1 MSTRIWKFLTTD
13 IKGLIAGEAA
23 PLGMDAADAVLRLAA
38 KLQDEGPQSQEL
50 APIVGQI
57 TSLLDIFN
65 LPLTKFIALS
75 LPFEAIAGDL
85 LQFYRDKTQQEPSL
99 GQCVCLVSQAAY
111 LESIKTVLS
120 SPKLRPWLKK
130 VGQDPVSPRVA
141 EGLQDLG
148 QMVLADEDVRLA
160 LIDFPTSQLAKA
172 FNPLFATRL
181 TQLGLKENVAQAI
194 AQRTALLTE
203 QRMRAPL
210 NNSGERVQRLI
221 EWYRIGG
228 RAALRKYLSIDSY
241 LNEVIR
247 CEREES
253 LSSEAFTIQDLYVP
267 PQSRA
272 LNPEGIPLEGYP
284 VLPLQQ
290 CVQDWLDDERNP
302 EQILFIEGEA
312 GRGKSTFCQM
322 FADWAR
328 IHLHPSWT
336 PILIKVSDVAPPG
349 ESFETWLSEAI
360 GRDFT
365 RDDPNWLAAPNVRF
379 LFIIDGVD
387 TLGLSQRPGATLEQ
401 FLEKVSQF
409 HRNCISYLEHEHRI
423 LLTGRTLSLLDRQLS
438 VPDNLTRLEILPM
451 DNALQQSWVQ
461 QLAKRTGYRPEE
473 FKEFLSDPYLPES
486 IRGLSQEPIF
496 LGLLAAMFFQGELTA
511 HAFEDTSEAGA
522 KVKFFTRLMDWVIAE
537 SELVTLGLEPE
548 QLRTMLRE
556 AGLCSVQL
564 GTETVPL
571 NAIEQRL
578 SNPSILGL
586 TPSPAASSE
595 HQPNHSEASTLQISD
610 SSDIPVQISEF
621 PISEASTPPIEP
633 MADEIPNLDAP
644 LPGAL
649 VIQPSLMPL
658 PIATIQS
665 RSSSQHIAALTLSHR
680 NFSQFLFAEQL
691 RVGLEEWAKLRKPGT
706 ETVDLDWEIYDL
718 LGYGGLTQEIVQF
731 LLVMLDQSPN
741 FEPEALFHR
750 LQDFYLRWATG
761 RIIDEEP
768 PTLPQQ
774 KMQQLRKQ
782 QQYREKPLGQR
793 QVDAYTGFNVMI
805 LLLELNRYAR
815 VREDLKQ
822 KIIFYPT
829 GRMSM
834 ARSPDRLLRIIQVG
848 QCISPSAFSD
858 IVGPFLS
865 GVHLSGSNLRGTD
878 LRHVNLS
885 GADLS
890 GVNLNGA
897 DLRYAD
903 LRGADLSG
911 ANLNGAN
918 LSRANLRR
926 ISLSRAI
933 LTGATLIQAYLS
945 NADMIGALFHGADLS
960 GADLSLA
967 DLSLA
972 DLRGAILNRAD
983 LSLTDL
989 RSASL
994 NCASLQEATLN
1005 RASFSKADLRSAW
1018 LHKANLSL
1026 ADLSSADLSLAD
1038 LNFANLSLADLS
1050 GATLHHADLRG
1061 TDLSG
1066 ADLNRTRM
1074 QGIRWDETT
1083 GLEGVRGLE
1092 KAIDLPDGI
1101 LPGDLLEFTESML
1114 PT

>member
-13 IKGLIAGEAA
+13 IKGLIAGEAV
-23 PLGMDAADAVLRLAA
+23 PLGMDAAEAVLRLAA
-38 KLQDEGPQSQEL
+38 TLQDEGPQSQAL
-50 APIVGQI
+50 GPMVGQI

-65 LPLTKFIALS
+65 LPLSKFMALTI
-75 LPFEAIAGDL
+75 PFERVAGDL

-111 LESIKTVLS
+111 LESIKTILS
-120 SPKLRPWLKK
+120 SPKLRPWLKQ

-148 QMVLADEDVRLA
+148 QLVLADEDVRLA
-160 LIDFPTSQLAKA
+160 LIDFPSSQLAKA

-181 TQLGLKENVAQAI
+181 TQLGLKEGAAQAI
-194 AQRTALLTE
+194 AHRTAQLTE

-228 RAALRKYLSIDSY
+228 RAALRKYLSIDTY
-241 LNEVIR
+241 LDEVIQ
-247 CEREES
+247 CEQGEG
-253 LSSEAFTIQDLYVP
+253 LFADAFTLQDLYVP

-272 LNPEGIPLEGYP
+272 LGPDGKPRPGYP
-284 VLPLQQ
+284 ILPLHQ
-290 CVQDWLDDERNP
+290 CVHSWLDDERNP

-312 GRGKSTFCQM
+312 GRGKSTFCRM

-328 IHLHPSWT
+328 IHLHPGWT
-336 PILIKVSDVAPPG
+336 PVLVQLRDVSPPG
-349 ESFETWLSEAI
+349 DVSHRSRSNGSRSNGSRSNGFEAWLGEAI
-360 GRDFT
+360 DRDFT
-365 RDDPNWLAAPNVRF
+365 QDDPNWLAAANVRF

-387 TLGLSQRPGATLEQ
+387 TLGLSQSPGATLEQ
-401 FLEKVSQF
+401 FLEQVSQF
-409 HRNCISYLEHEHRI
+409 QRGCIGYLEREHRI
-423 LLTGRTLSLLDRQLS
+423 LLTGRTLSLLDRQLK
-438 VPDNLTRLEILPM
+438 VPDNITRLEILPM
-451 DNALQQSWVQ
+451 DDALRQSWVQ
-461 QLAKRTGYRPEE
+461 QLAKRTGYRPEA
-473 FKEFLSDPYLPES
+473 FKEFLNHPYLPES
-486 IRGLSQEPIF
+486 IRDLSQEPLF
-496 LGLLAAMFFQGELTA
+496 LGLLAAMFYKGELPA
-511 HAFEDTSEAGA
+511 DAFEVTSEAGA
-522 KVKFFTRLMDWVIAE
+522 KVKFFTRLMDWVIEE
-537 SELVTLGLEPE
+537 SELVTLGLKPE
-548 QLRTMLRE
+548 QLRVMLRE

-571 NAIEQRL
+571 SAIEQRL
-578 SNPSILGL
+578 THPSLLGRQSL
-586 TPSPAASSE
+586 NGGEEDADLAA
-595 HQPNHSEASTLQISD
+595 P
-610 SSDIPVQISEF
+610 F
-621 PISEASTPPIEP
+621 PGT
-633 MADEIPNLDAP
+633 
-644 LPGAL
+644 L

-665 RSSSQHIAALTLSHR
+665 PRSSQHMAVLTLSHR
-680 NFSQFLFAEQL
+680 HFSQFLFAEQL
-691 RVGLEEWAKLRKPGT
+691 RVGLEEWAKLRPSGT
-706 ETVDLDWEIYDL
+706 ETADVDWEIYDL
-718 LGYGGLTQEIVQF
+718 LGYGGLTPEIVQF
-731 LLVMLDQSPN
+731 LLVMLDQSPS
-741 FEPEALFHR
+741 FAPEALFQR

-768 PTLPQQ
+768 PTLPQR
-774 KMQQLRKQ
+774 KMQQLKKQ

-815 VREDLKQ
+815 VREALKQ

-829 GRMSM
+829 GRTTM
-834 ARSPDRLLRIIQVG
+834 ARSPDRLLRIIQAG
-848 QCISPSAFSD
+848 QCIGPSAFSD

-865 GVHLSGSNLRGTD
+865 GVHLSGANLRGTD
-878 LRHVNLS
+878 LRQVNLS

-897 DLRYAD
+897 DLRQAD

-918 LSRANLRR
+918 LSQANLRR
-926 ISLSRAI
+926 VSLSRAI
-933 LTGATLIQAYLS
+933 LTGATLIQAFLS
-945 NADMIGALFHGADLS
+945 NADLIGALFHGADLS

-983 LSLTDL
+983 LSLADL

-994 NCASLQEATLN
+994 NCASLQEAILN
-1005 RASFSKADLRSAW
+1005 RASFSKADLRNAW

-1038 LNFANLSLADLS
+1038 LNFANLSLADLNH
-1050 GATLHHADLRG
+1050 AKLHQADLRG
-1061 TDLSG
+1061 ADLSG
-1066 ADLNRTRM
+1066 ADLTQAEL

-1083 GLEGVRGLE
+1083 RLEGVRGLE
-1092 KAIDLPDGI
+1092 QAIALPDEF
-1101 LPGDLLEFTESML
+1101 LPGLSEFSSPAQPNPGLT
-1114 PT
+1114 P